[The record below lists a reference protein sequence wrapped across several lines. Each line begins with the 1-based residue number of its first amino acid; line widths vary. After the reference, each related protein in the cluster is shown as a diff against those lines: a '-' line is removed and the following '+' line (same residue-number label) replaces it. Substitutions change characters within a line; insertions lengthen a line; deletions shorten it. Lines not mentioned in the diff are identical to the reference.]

1 MPRLPPESACSIFL
15 DASPTR
21 MTILIATNNRH
32 KVEEMLHILQR
43 LDASL
48 VVLTPADLPQGS
60 IDVDETGSTLEENA
74 YLKARAFFEHTG
86 IPCIADDTGLE
97 IDALGGKPGV
107 RSARFAHDNA
117 TYEENVQLALQMLSN
132 TPPANRS
139 ARFRTV
145 MCYVDSQRTLFAE
158 GECPGHISEEPCGSN
173 GFGYDPVFVPHGYDT
188 TFAQMTA
195 DIKNSLSHRSR
206 ALQNMSAVLA
216 RGVLEPASQS
226 IAAPASQNVAA
237 PEPQSNSTPAAPHAA
252 RRILCRI
259 AAAAAANNEHEL
271 RSAIALAATHAVPMS
286 DVYEVLLQSYLFA
299 GFPAALESL
308 NILDELRKSERA
320 SAPDSPNDG
329 RRALNHEYA
338 YDADEFRIRGLET
351 CKKIYTD
358 VFEKMMMRLGDTSP
372 ELASWMIVEGYGKVL
387 SRPELDVCTRELV
400 NVAVLTVMGRPRQL
414 YSHLRGALNTGAGET
429 EITDAL
435 ETAIGLAS
443 SAALHSAFSTWD
455 NIRKRRQSS

>member
-1 MPRLPPESACSIFL
+1 MLRWLPESACSIFL
-15 DASPTR
+15 DASLTR

-43 LDASL
+43 ADPSL

-60 IDVDETGSTLEENA
+60 INVDETGSTLEENA
-74 YLKARAFFEHTG
+74 YIKARAFFEHTG

-107 RSARFAHDNA
+107 HSARFAHNNA
-117 TYEENVQLALQMLSN
+117 TYEENVQLALQMLSD

-145 MCYVDSQRTLFAE
+145 MCYVDSLRTLFAE
-158 GECPGHISEEPCGSN
+158 GECHGHISEEPRGGN
-173 GFGYDPVFVPHGYDT
+173 GFGYDPVFVPGGYHT

-195 DIKNSLSHRSR
+195 GIKNSLSHRSQ

-216 RGVLEPASQS
+216 HGVTEADGQS
-226 IAAPASQNVAA
+226 STAPVMQSSTA
-237 PEPQSNSTPAAPHAA
+237 PTAPAAPNIS

-259 AAAAAANNEHEL
+259 AAAAAANNELAL
-271 RSAIALAATHAVPMS
+271 RSAIALAFAHHIPVS

-308 NILDELRKSERA
+308 NVLDTLRKSEPA
-320 SAPDSPNDG
+320 LAHDSQSDD
-329 RRALNHEYA
+329 RQADISEYV
-338 YDADEFRIRGLET
+338 YDADEFRTRGLET
-351 CKKIYTD
+351 CKKIYTN
-358 VFEKMMMRLGDTSP
+358 VFEKMMQRLGDTSP

-400 NVAVLTVMGRPRQL
+400 NIAVLAVMGRPRQL

-429 EITDAL
+429 DITDAL
-435 ETAIGLAS
+435 ETAMGLAS
-443 SAALHSAFSTWD
+443 GATLHSAFGVWD
-455 NIRKRRQSS
+455 TVRERRQS

>member
-1 MPRLPPESACSIFL
+1 MPRWPPESACSIFL

-43 LDASL
+43 ADSSL

-117 TYEENVQLALQMLSN
+117 TYEENLLLALQMLSD
-132 TPPANRS
+132 TPPPHRT

-145 MCYVDSQRTLFAE
+145 MCYVDSLRTLFAE
-158 GECPGHISEEPCGSN
+158 GECPGHISEEPRGSN
-173 GFGYDPVFVPHGYDT
+173 GFGYDPVFVPDGYQT
-188 TFAQMTA
+188 TFAQMTTE
-195 DIKNSLSHRSR
+195 IKNSLSHRSR
-206 ALQNMSAVLA
+206 ALQNMSAVLTH
-216 RGVLEPASQS
+216 GVIE
-226 IAAPASQNVAA
+226 PASQNVAA
-237 PEPQSNSTPAAPHAA
+237 PEPLRIATPAAPHAA

-259 AAAAAANNEHEL
+259 AAAAAANNEHAL
-271 RSAIALAATHAVPMS
+271 RSAITLAATHGVPMS

-320 SAPDSPNDG
+320 SAPDSPSNG
-329 RRALNHEYA
+329 RQAFNFEYT
-338 YDADEFRIRGLET
+338 YDADEFRTRGLET

-358 VFEKMMMRLGDTSP
+358 VFEKMMQRLGDTSP

-400 NVAVLTVMGRPRQL
+400 NVAVLSVMGRPRQL

-435 ETAIGLAS
+435 EAAMGLAS

-455 NIRKRRQSS
+455 NIRERRQSS